1 MNVIVL
7 SRNPSLYSTQSLVK
21 AFQRRRHFVM
31 VLDHQRFD
39 MVIEDSKMALYYNK
53 VQLQNVDAII
63 PRIGATATSFG
74 AAVIRHFEF
83 QGVFTACP
91 SEALLRA
98 RDKFK
103 CMQYLAFHQIPI
115 PKTLMLN
122 NVEVNA
128 SFLNEQLDPPMVVKM
143 KESTHGTGVILSQD
157 ANNAQSIAEAFGKLN
172 QETLIQEFIREAKG
186 MDIRAFV
193 VDGEVVGAMRRE
205 AAEGDFRSNLHRGG
219 RSYLETL
226 SAAETSIALRATK
239 VLGLKIAGVD
249 ILRSDK
255 GPLVLEV
262 NASPGLEGIETT
274 TRIDI
279 SGKIVAFVERSA
291 KRGYKS

>member
-1 MNVIVL
+1 
-7 SRNPSLYSTQSLVK
+7 
-21 AFQRRRHFVM
+21 M

-39 MVIEDSKMALYYNK
+39 MVIEGSKLALFYNK
-53 VQLQNVDAII
+53 VQLRNVDGII

-74 AAVIRHFEF
+74 AAVVRQFEF
-83 QGVFTACP
+83 QGVFTACS

-103 CMQYLAFHQIPI
+103 CMQYMAFHHIPV

-122 NVEVNA
+122 NVEVD
-128 SFLNEQLDPPMVVKM
+128 SGFLKDQLEPPMVVKM

-172 QETLIQEFIREAKG
+172 QETLVQEFIKEAKG

-219 RSYLETL
+219 RSYLEKL
-226 SAAETSIALRATK
+226 SQAETDIALKAAK

-249 ILRSDK
+249 ILRSEK

-274 TRIDI
+274 TGIDI
-279 SGKIVAFVERSA
+279 SGKIAEFVERA
-291 KRGYKS
+291 VKRGYKS